1 MPSNYQAKLA
11 DLDQIFRLRTRPKR
25 GNVSYAADSTDISN
39 RYDPST
45 VSEDQINYDTNYTQ
59 DGTDLRYLFVNKN
72 YIDPPTYAISPSTN
86 SVNEGGAVTFNVTTT
101 NVGNATLY
109 YNTTLDGDLVNPVG
123 SVNIVGN
130 TGSFTI
136 NVKTDTLSEGAET
149 FQVNL
154 YTDASR
160 ILLVKTSSAVT
171 INNVAPTYPDTLTFT
186 LVQYLGDCFE
196 LYIGG
201 SKNVSYRLAYFT
213 STNAGG
219 SVRNYTKT
227 FNPSV
232 SPSSKRVYLLNQGWG
247 ANRFNLNT
255 ITLVENG
262 TDIKTWD
269 IRKSFYTNS
278 DIDGYTTNA
287 FTITNLSDQGN
298 PDSVYTLSS
307 NTIASLVARAIF
319 TIGVS

>member
-25 GNVSYAADSTDISN
+25 NNVFYAANSTDITE

-45 VSEDQINYDTNYTQ
+45 VSEDQINYDTNYTHN
-59 DGTDLRYLFVNKN
+59 GTDLRYLFVNKN
-72 YIDPPTYAISPSTN
+72 YIDPPTYTITPSSL
-86 SVNEGGAVTFNVTTT
+86 SVDEGGSVTFNVITT
-101 NVGNATLY
+101 NVGSATLY

-123 SVNIVGN
+123 SVNIVNN

-149 FQVNL
+149 FQVRL
-154 YTDASR
+154 YTNSSR
-160 ILLVKTSSAVT
+160 VSPVATSSSIT
-171 INNVAPTYPDTLTFT
+171 INNVLPTYPDTLTFT

-196 LYIGG
+196 LYVGG

-213 STNAGG
+213 STDGGG

-247 ANRFNLNT
+247 ANRFNINT

-278 DIDGYTTNA
+278 NIDGYTTNA

>member
-1 MPSNYQAKLA
+1 MSSNYKAKLT
-11 DLDQIFRLRTRPKR
+11 DLDQIFRLRTKPKR
-25 GNVSYAADSTDISN
+25 ANVSYAADSTDISN

-45 VSEDQINYDTNYTQ
+45 VSEDQINYDTNYTYN
-59 DGTDLRYLFVNKN
+59 GTDLRYLFVNKN
-72 YIDPPTYAISPSTN
+72 YIDPPTYSISPSTN
-86 SVNEGGAVTFNVTTT
+86 SVNEGGSVTFTITTT
-101 NVGNATLY
+101 NVGSATLY
-109 YNTTLDGDLVNPVG
+109 YNTTRDEDLVNPVG
-123 SVNIVGN
+123 SVSIANN
-130 TGSFTI
+130 TGTFTI

-149 FQVNL
+149 FQVKL

-160 ILLVKTSSAVT
+160 LSLVDTSSSIT
-171 INNVAPTYPDTLTFT
+171 INNVLPEYLDTLTFT

-196 LYIGG
+196 LYVGG
-201 SKNVSYRLAYFT
+201 SKNVSYRLSYFT
-213 STNAGG
+213 SNNGGG

-232 SPSSKRVYLLNQGWG
+232 APSSKRVYLLNQGWG
-247 ANRFNLNT
+247 ANRFNINT

-278 DIDGYTTNA
+278 DINGYTTNI
-287 FTITNLSDQGN
+287 FTITNLSDTGN
-298 PDSVYTLSS
+298 PNSTYTLTS
-307 NTIASLVARAIF
+307 NTLAGLIARAIF